1 MSEIG
6 LFVLVFGGLFVLRFV
21 LLTFVFFCI
30 LPSGDRCPQ
39 CDDHTL
45 WVRAPIRNRI
55 FPWLRTSW
63 CPTCGWEGSLRHD
76 RTATRPDPGAATA
89 EPQPERRSW

>member
-1 MSEIG
+1 MSEIA
-6 LFVLVFGGLFVLRFV
+6 LFILVFGGLFALRFV
-21 LLTFVFFCI
+21 LLTFIFFCI

-45 WVRAPIRNRI
+45 WVRAPVRNRI

-63 CPTCGWEGSLRHD
+63 CPTCGWEGSLRHE
-76 RTATRPDPGAATA
+76 RRPRRRHPAGAAA
-89 EPQPERRSW
+89 EHPAGRRSW